1 MLSGHLAGATALM
14 QERQYASQH
23 QHRPQYQHQR
33 ARSYAHAPQAQVQ
46 SPILLPRRTL
56 RRSDAS
62 ISESPR
68 GSSRIG
74 GGGGSMGEGGGG
86 GGGMMQQAQPTA
98 HQVPKSPTIVHMP
111 MSPAPPPEN
120 ARKVSGKRGH
130 LELVEQRVLEDSP
143 ARTISLWRERVAQS
157 SVNGDLVDGATG
169 TNNPD
174 AQSEANSHARVYV
187 NRRRGSD
194 AVQGLDRGH
203 RRMPSGSHHLDPR
216 IRRVVSEQAGHGS
229 SLGGS
234 GTRNGSVRDSE
245 VRAGKHNRATYE
257 RSEVS
262 VTSKIVALVYG

>member
-1 MLSGHLAGATALM
+1 MLSGQMESAARAQERRHQQYRDRDLGQLQQQM
-14 QERQYASQH
+14 QETT
-23 QHRPQYQHQR
+23 R
-33 ARSYAHAPQAQVQ
+33 AQAP
-46 SPILLPRRTL
+46 TL
-56 RRSDAS
+56 RRSSTS
-62 ISESPR
+62 ISESVR
-68 GSSRIG
+68 GSPRMARRSLGNPVSPSLLPRP
-74 GGGGSMGEGGGG
+74 
-86 GGGMMQQAQPTA
+86 QP
-98 HQVPKSPTIVHMP
+98 SP
-111 MSPAPPPEN
+111 SPPLPPPEN
-120 ARKVSGKRGH
+120 ARQVSGKKG
-130 LELVEQRVLEDSP
+130 LIELVEQRVLEDTP

-174 AQSEANSHARVYV
+174 AQSEANSHARVYA

-216 IRRVVSEQAGHGS
+216 IRRVVSEHAGHGS